1 MFVAFSADIKLL
13 CFVDFAEQAILP
25 LILVVQSHNQSQ
37 GQDDD
42 RTCEATADGAAFGIV
57 RSG

>member
-1 MFVAFSADIKLL
+1 MFVTLSADIKLFCL
-13 CFVDFAEQAILP
+13 VDFAEQAILP
-25 LILVVQSHNQSQ
+25 LILAVQSDNQSQ

-42 RTCEATADGAAFGIV
+42 RSREAAADSAAFGIV